1 MDWNLNDELV
11 TALWTNRVCRIGGPL
26 NDSYILKK
34 TFKYELVILSLK
46 FFSKR
51 PYKELSGGAP
61 RQGYLVQIIDTPK
74 APLPYLHV

>member
-1 MDWNLNDELV
+1 M
-11 TALWTNRVCRIGGPL
+11 CRIGGPL

-34 TFKYELVILSLK
+34 TFKYELVILSLY

-61 RQGYLVQIIDTPK
+61 RQGSLVQIIDTPK